1 MKVSEFK
8 VDCDNLSAYAVV
20 GDTNFSF
27 VGSSG
32 AIKAAKSI
40 EAIMEA
46 AGEFDIHYREFFIQ
60 LYALGLM
67 IHGLSK
73 VSEVSEAPVVGSSN
87 FHNAEELEKELFDP
101 SFINRWWEEEQV
113 NKRPYRNKYV
123 VNLGIATSK
132 RPTRESIIELLD
144 VIVPA
149 LQEQWDKN
157 NGETE

>member
-8 VDCDNLSAYAVV
+8 VDCDNLSAYAIV

-46 AGEFDIHYREFFIQ
+46 AGEFNIHYREFFIQ

-67 IHGLSK
+67 VHGLSKVSK
-73 VSEVSEAPVVGSSN
+73 VSEVSEAPVVKPLG
-87 FHNAEELEKELFDP
+87 
-101 SFINRWWEEEQV
+101 FINEKDVQRSYQ
-113 NKRPYRNKYV
+113 NKYV
-123 VNLGIATSK
+123 VHLGIATSK
-132 RPTRESIIELLD
+132 RPTRESIVELLD

-149 LQEQWDKN
+149 LQRQWDKN